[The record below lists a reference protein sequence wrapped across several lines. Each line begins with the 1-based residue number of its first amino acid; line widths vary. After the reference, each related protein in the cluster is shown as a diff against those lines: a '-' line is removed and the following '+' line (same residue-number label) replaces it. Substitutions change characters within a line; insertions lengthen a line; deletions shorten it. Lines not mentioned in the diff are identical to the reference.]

1 MVIRKLLS
9 RDIEPLKKSIPR
21 PDFEPGPRQGGGDRQ
36 PRVVKMPNDSL
47 VMPLTWQR
55 PEPTTSA
62 DTGYDV
68 NPENQTGQAPD
79 GTLGPDP
86 RLPSQGKI
94 FGKPPVHMVP
104 PRGGRLQLTPRKSI
118 PETR

>member
-36 PRVVKMPNDSL
+36 PRVVEMPNDSL
-47 VMPLTWQR
+47 VMPLRWQQ
-55 PEPTTSA
+55 PEPTTS
-62 DTGYDV
+62 TPRGHPV
-68 NPENQTGQAPD
+68 NPEQNKALGRGQ
-79 GTLGPDP
+79 TLGPDP

-118 PETR
+118 PDSR